1 MPPMNTQQRLRIL
14 GEAVRAIREARGLLL
29 VDLADSVGINKSYLS
44 KIENQRAQP
53 SPAVLMAIA
62 RELAV
67 PVTAITCNLDK
78 LADDMAAVDAAAS

>member
-1 MPPMNTQQRLRIL
+1 MNTQQRLRIL

-53 SPAVLMAIA
+53 SPAVLVAIA